1 MFGFVGDQR
10 LRRRG
15 RRELAVGLVDDH
27 ERRRQRARHLDDRGQ
42 RLCVPGR
49 VVRRAHDHDV
59 GGRRHDVG
67 DLRRT
72 EHEVVAER
80 EVLDL
85 GVRQAA
91 QARVQQVGRL
101 EHRGAPARSS
111 VGLEQLGEHLVRPV
125 RGPDPVDRVHRGRGE
140 LGQQPPHLAVGV
152 AVQREV
158 ADRRRELLH
167 ERLGQRVRAFVRVQ
181 PHGHVELRRV
191 VDLDVAEA
199 RPGIGADAHASPA
212 SSARAS
218 IAFAWPTSPSARAI
232 AEVPGVKRRAAS
244 GDIWITELTVT

>member
-1 MFGFVGDQR
+1 MSTSFDPF
-10 LRRRG
+10 
-15 RRELAVGLVDDH
+15 
-27 ERRRQRARHLDDRGQ
+27 
-42 RLCVPGR
+42 
-49 VVRRAHDHDV
+49 
-59 GGRRHDVG
+59 
-67 DLRRT
+67 
-72 EHEVVAER
+72 
-80 EVLDL
+80 
-85 GVRQAA
+85 AA
-91 QARVQQVGRL
+91 QM
-101 EHRGAPARSS
+101 
-111 VGLEQLGEHLVRPV
+111 
-125 RGPDPVDRVHRGRGE
+125 PVDRVHRGRGE
-140 LGQQPPHLAVGV
+140 LASSRRICAVGV

-158 ADRRRELLH
+158 ADRLRELLH
-167 ERLGQRVRAFVRVQ
+167 EGLGQRVRAFVRVQ